1 MEIKCV
7 NCGRRVNLDHA
18 VFVNYVGTV
27 KCFSCSS
34 LMEVKI
40 KDRVLHGASLL
51 SLKKH
56 FPRVEQMIESSSSGK
71 GITE

>member
-18 VFVNYVGTV
+18 VFVNYIGTV

-34 LMEVKI
+34 LMEVEI

-56 FPRVEQMIESSSSGK
+56 FPRVEQMIESSSSSK
-71 GITE
+71 GITV